1 MMKKFMVLYLSRV
14 SAREQMARATPE
26 QIQAGMAEWM
36 KWREKVQN
44 AIIDFGSPLEGGK
57 HIESGNVSAGEL
69 TITGYSIVQAN
80 SIDDAG
86 NVVDGIEGEQHLL
99 RNQQVT
105 CKIAFVSSGCSF
117 SSSIASAVGRMSNL
131 I

>member
-44 AIIDFGSPLEGGK
+44 AIVDFGSPLEGGK

-80 SIDDAG
+80 SIDDAVKLFQG
-86 NVVDGIEGEQHLL
+86 HPHFKTPGGASIDIFEF
-99 RNQQVT
+99 VT
-105 CKIAFVSSGCSF
+105 MPG
-117 SSSIASAVGRMSNL
+117 M
-131 I
+131 